1 MKTRPSATTD
11 EPIPP
16 HVVLGCAACAA
27 CQPRLCEAVARAAQS
42 LLQNVAVEL
51 PQSVHLITAK
61 RVVHWGEDLHDVVPV
76 ICEGWG
82 ASVTTLSDG
91 SRQIL
96 SILLPG
102 DMVSMAFL
110 FDADA
115 ECTVEAITD
124 VRYRAFSRNDLKARL
139 LADADSFAK
148 FLNASV
154 EEKGRADQ
162 LIADLGR
169 RTAEERIARLIFN
182 LKSRLRRRGMLHTET
197 LEMDFP
203 LRRHHIAD
211 ATGLSPVH
219 VSKVLSTLRQSGVVR
234 IGDGSLRVLDRERL
248 RHIAL
253 M

>member
-1 MKTRPSATTD
+1 MATRPSIVTD
-11 EPIPP
+11 ETTPP

-27 CQPRLCEAVARAAQS
+27 CQPKLCEAVARATRS
-42 LLQNVAVEL
+42 LLDHVAVEL
-51 PQSVHLITAK
+51 PQSVHLITAR
-61 RVVHWGEDLHDVVPV
+61 RVVHWGEDLQGVVPV

-82 ASVTTLSDG
+82 ASVATLSDG

-124 VRYRAFSRNDLKARL
+124 VRYRAFARNDLKARL
-139 LADADSFAK
+139 LADADSFAR

-169 RTAEERIARLIFN
+169 RTAEERIARLILD
-182 LKSRLRRRGMLHTET
+182 LKSRLRRRGMLQTET
-197 LEMDFP
+197 LEMEFP

-219 VSKVLSTLRQSGVVR
+219 VSKVMADLRQNGIVKISDR
-234 IGDGSLRVLDRERL
+234 SLRVLDRDRL
-248 RHIAL
+248 RQIAL
-253 M
+253 V

>member
-1 MKTRPSATTD
+1 MKTHPSAAPD
-11 EPIPP
+11 EPISP
-16 HVVLGCAACAA
+16 HVFLGCAACAA
-27 CQPRLCEAVARAAQS
+27 CQPKLCEAAAKAAQS
-42 LLQNVAVEL
+42 LLQDVAVQL

-61 RVVHWGEDLHDVVPV
+61 RVVHWGEDLHDAVPV
-76 ICEGWG
+76 ICEGWA
-82 ASVTTLSDG
+82 ASVATLSDG

-102 DMVSMAFL
+102 DIVSMAFL
-110 FDADA
+110 FDAEA
-115 ECTVEAITD
+115 ACRVEAITD
-124 VRYRAFSRNDLKARL
+124 VRYRAFARNDLKARL

-169 RTAEERIARLIFN
+169 RAAEERIARLIFS
-182 LKSRLRRRGMLHTET
+182 LKSRLRRRGMLQAET
-197 LEMDFP
+197 LEMEFP

-219 VSKVLSTLRQSGVVR
+219 VSKVLSDLRHNGVVNISDR
-234 IGDGSLRVLDRERL
+234 LLRVLDRERL
-248 RHIAL
+248 RQIAL